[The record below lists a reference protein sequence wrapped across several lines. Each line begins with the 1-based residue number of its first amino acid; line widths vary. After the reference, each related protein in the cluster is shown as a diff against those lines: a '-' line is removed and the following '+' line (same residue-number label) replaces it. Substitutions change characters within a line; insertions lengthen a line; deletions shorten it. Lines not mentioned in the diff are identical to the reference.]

1 MRQYSVI
8 GGILLVV
15 VLLSSAIPER
25 IEWRADQKIAWHM
38 FKAVP
43 NTTNGY
49 AATSSTGISQSY
61 QINSNGY
68 IDKPTIRVKA
78 HFYPKYS
85 WYNAK
90 DTSAYLL
97 AHEQAH
103 FDITEI
109 HARKLRKRI
118 TEFDFSANSKT
129 EIKAL
134 YNEIEQERKLMQRH
148 FDSASR
154 HSRDRTQEMRW
165 RKEIK
170 RLLEKYWV
178 YTP

>member
-1 MRQYSVI
+1 MKRLCVI
-8 GGILLVV
+8 GLILLAV
-15 VLLSSAIPER
+15 VLLSSTIPER
-25 IEWRADQKIAWHM
+25 IEWHADQKIAWDM

-49 AATSSTGISQSY
+49 AATSSTGISQTY
-61 QINSNGY
+61 EINSNGY
-68 IDKPTIRVKA
+68 INKPSIRVKA

-118 TEFDFSANSKT
+118 NEFDFSANAKA
-129 EIKAL
+129 EIKTL
-134 YNEIEQERKLMQRH
+134 YNEIEQERKMMQRD

-154 HSRDRTQEMRW
+154 HSRDKNQEMLW

-170 RLLEKYWV
+170 KLLEKYWV
-178 YTP
+178 FTP